1 VVPPL
6 HFPTSRSSALF
17 RLLRISTQRC
27 QFVVVTV
34 EFVVKELKLKRH
46 IIYLSLVLSLVLI
59 SCSKSSSSNSP
70 VGGGDGPTVT
80 TIPTVTVPTSDP
92 YGEEV
97 RNSTAIDLADKVNYS
112 GLIDI
117 TGSGG
122 RPGNINAP
130 LVGDARV
137 RFRTTNTRSQSIQG
151 KLFLSFEDQDGFWAA
166 EWASAFPGTG
176 VQTSTTTG
184 KTVDI
189 IFADDDLVVRTQG
202 VVVNQNFF
210 GALYYRLRQPGEN
223 ACRTVTV
230 TCTVTYPWGTYS
242 FVPADGQ
249 SCPGYSTTAD
259 TVTPC
264 RNYMNT
270 SNSQVKRLGN
280 FTTPFSNISVLV
292 EGQ

>member
-1 VVPPL
+1 M
-6 HFPTSRSSALF
+6 
-17 RLLRISTQRC
+17 
-27 QFVVVTV
+27 
-34 EFVVKELKLKRH
+34 KRH
-46 IIYLSLVLSLVLI
+46 IIILGWILSLTLV
-59 SCSKSSSSNSP
+59 SCSQSSSNDAP
-70 VGGGDGPTVT
+70 IGGGDGNDPTVT
-80 TIPTVTVPTSDP
+80 TITTPTTPPEDP
-92 YGEEV
+92 YGEEI
-97 RNSTAIDLADKVNYS
+97 RNSVAVDLADKVSYS

-122 RPGNINAP
+122 RPGNINPP
-130 LVGDARV
+130 LVGDVKV
-137 RFRTTNTRSQSIQG
+137 RFRTTDTRSQAIQG
-151 KLFLSFEDQDGFWAA
+151 KLFIAFEDQSGFWG
-166 EWASAFPGTG
+166 ASWENAFLGTG
-176 VQTSTTTG
+176 IQTTTSSG

-202 VVVNQNFF
+202 VVINQNFF

-223 ACRTVTV
+223 ACKTVTV
-230 TCTVTYPWGTYS
+230 TCTVTYPWGTYN

-249 SCPGYSTTAD
+249 TCPGYTTPVD

-280 FTTPFSNISVLV
+280 FTTPFSNISVLS